1 MMVSEGSGLKL
12 YQSPFL
18 PFLQILNESYS
29 LVMAQHGATV
39 LIRKS
44 NLVQDNIVIS

>member
-18 PFLQILNESYS
+18 PFLQIVYESYS

-39 LIRKS
+39 LISKS